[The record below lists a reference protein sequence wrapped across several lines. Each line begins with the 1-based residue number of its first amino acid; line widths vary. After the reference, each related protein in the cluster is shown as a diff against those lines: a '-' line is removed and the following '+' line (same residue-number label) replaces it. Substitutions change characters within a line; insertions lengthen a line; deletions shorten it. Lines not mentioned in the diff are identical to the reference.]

1 MLVLLLDI
9 SQKQKNMLSLIK
21 PLPFIIMAITTVG
34 ILSHEMHIDRATT
47 VAVALPAAAAAAG
60 VIGASEKIIS
70 QNYHTH
76 VERASIPKFSSSL
89 PNVQPPRDDDRRYVQ
104 SKKLLFLGGGDT
116 ASLWPSI

>member
-1 MLVLLLDI
+1 
-9 SQKQKNMLSLIK
+9 MLSLIK

-60 VIGASEKIIS
+60 VVGASEKIIS